1 MEKRRFASR
10 IAKVFPSGA
19 QSWNPGRC
27 FQMPGHLGLILRNA
41 SGNGPAL
48 VQGKANAEHE
58 NESISP
64 N

>member
-10 IAKVFPSGA
+10 ISKVFPSGA
-19 QSWNPGRC
+19 QSRNPGQC

-41 SGNGPAL
+41 SGAGPAL
-48 VQGKANAEHE
+48 VEGKSNAEHE

-64 N
+64 I